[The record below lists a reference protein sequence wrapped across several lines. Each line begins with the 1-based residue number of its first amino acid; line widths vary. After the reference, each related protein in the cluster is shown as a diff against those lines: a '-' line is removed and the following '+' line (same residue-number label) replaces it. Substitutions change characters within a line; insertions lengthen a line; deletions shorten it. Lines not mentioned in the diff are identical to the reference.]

1 MIKGNNTIIRGLL
14 LNDGFRQA
22 GSMLSKDGKEEIKWP
37 DGYVV
42 TILSFGGSRN
52 TDVRR
57 LTVRSGLE
65 DTIKKLLENANWG
78 SVIDVEIENNRIVSL
93 KIQFDW
99 MAQLADI

>member
-1 MIKGNNTIIRGLL
+1 MVKGNNTIIRGLL
-14 LNDGFRQA
+14 LNDGFRKA
-22 GSMLSKDGKEEIKWP
+22 GSMKTKDGKDEIKWP

-42 TILSFGGSRN
+42 TLLSFGGSRS

-65 DTIKKLLENANWG
+65 DTIKKQLENANWG

-93 KIQFDW
+93 EIQLDW
-99 MAQLADI
+99 ISQLADI